1 LLFQIQATQ
10 RVRHVGVTQTKESP
24 GKPGRFTRQSGIP
37 LLPINTAT
45 PTPRAC
51 VSQDHRIAHTLVSR
65 CRSLI
70 WHVCRIPPEQHP

>member
-1 LLFQIQATQ
+1 M
-10 RVRHVGVTQTKESP
+10 
-24 GKPGRFTRQSGIP
+24 
-37 LLPINTAT
+37 PINTAT